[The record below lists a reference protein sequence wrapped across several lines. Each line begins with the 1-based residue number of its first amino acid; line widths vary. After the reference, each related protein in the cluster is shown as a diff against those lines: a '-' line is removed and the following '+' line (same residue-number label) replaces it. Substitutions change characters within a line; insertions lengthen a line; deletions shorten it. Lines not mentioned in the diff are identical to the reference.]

1 MTRLRRTALTLGAA
15 VALALT
21 TAPAAG
27 TVAALPADVAPCTD
41 PHAGDVHA
49 DDVSHGPEEARV
61 RPGATRGE
69 PNAVSADQA
78 AALGKPK
85 TRPVLPAGSVTIET
99 VFHVI
104 TPAPLSPEQKALR
117 DRQIAAQVAVLNDAY
132 AGTGA
137 AAPSPDSPFRFVYDP
152 ADTDYV
158 ADPAW
163 AALEPGS
170 REERAAKTALRE
182 GGPATLNVYVAP
194 IGGGLLGYATF
205 PQSAKGGQLWRDG
218 VVILDESMPGG
229 TAAPYNEGD
238 TGTHEV
244 GHWLGLF
251 HTFQGGCTGPGDHVP
266 DTPAEAGPA
275 FECEADAGRDSCPRD
290 PGLDPITNF
299 MDYTEDFCMNTFSA
313 GQVARMSNAWEAYRA
328 PVV

>member
-27 TVAALPADVAPCTD
+27 SADTATPTPPPAAAECA
-41 PHAGDVHA
+41 HVHT
-49 DDVSHGPEEARV
+49 DDVSHGAEARV

-78 AALGKPK
+78 AALGSPK
-85 TRPVLPAGSVTIET
+85 SRPVLGLGSQTITT
-99 VFHVI
+99 VFHVV
-104 TPAPLSPEQKALR
+104 TATEV
-117 DRQIAAQVAVLNDAY
+117 DRERYRAMIDAQVDVLNDAF
-132 AGTGA
+132 AGEGA
-137 AAPSPDSPFRFVYDP
+137 AADSPDTPFRFAYDP
-152 ADTDYV
+152 AATTFTV
-158 ADPAW
+158 DPAW
-163 AALEPGS
+163 AGLVPGS
-170 REERAAKTALRE
+170 REERAAKTALRT
-182 GGPATLNVYVAP
+182 GTAATLNVYVAP

-238 TGTHEV
+238 TATHEV

-251 HTFQGGCTGPGDHVP
+251 HTFQGGCTGPGDYVP
-266 DTPAEAGPA
+266 DTPAEALPA
-275 FECEADAGRDSCPRD
+275 FECAVDAGRDSCPRQ

-299 MDYTEDFCMNTFSA
+299 MDYTEDFCMDTFSA
-313 GQVARMSNAWEAYRA
+313 GQVARMSNAWEAYRLPSQA
-328 PVV
+328 